1 MDLLAHNII
10 GPASV
15 LLFTAACGAASY
27 WYLQPVKIYRRLR
40 EEILQE
46 EGHPPSCCHT
56 HKP

>member
-1 MDLLAHNII
+1 MAEHPPIIYQAIVVLAAIAI
-10 GPASV
+10 
-15 LLFTAACGAASY
+15 LAASY